1 MTVKLFFKTPFRVN
15 KQDDEVIILDRNI
28 EEFSR
33 NITVRNK

>member
-1 MTVKLFFKTPFRVN
+1 VN

>member
-1 MTVKLFFKTPFRVN
+1 VN
-15 KQDDEVIILDRNI
+15 KQDDEVIILDQNI